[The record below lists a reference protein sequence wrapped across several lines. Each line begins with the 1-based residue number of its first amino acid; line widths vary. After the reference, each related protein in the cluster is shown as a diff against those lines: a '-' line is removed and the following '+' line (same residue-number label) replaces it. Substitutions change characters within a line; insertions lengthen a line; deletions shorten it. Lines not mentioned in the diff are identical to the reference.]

1 VPGLSVADVALRAGA
16 SEEYVR
22 RLAHAGALSS
32 REGPFRPSDV
42 QRVRFTA
49 GLEEAGIS
57 LELLARGFEEGE
69 MSFEGLDT
77 VYPDP
82 AAFTTTTYAELA
94 EEEGVAFDRVRRLAL
109 ELGLP
114 QPRADDLVRE
124 DDGRMLSAF
133 LRGWAPAGAGEIAA
147 IARLLGTSARGLVES
162 YLQIIGPAFVAHFQ
176 TLALPVEERARQTA
190 ALGADASSLLKRVLE
205 WLVERQ
211 LEHATNQSAVVNI
224 EDAFERLGYR
234 PPRPARIPAI
244 AFLDLTGF
252 TSLAERQGDTKAAA
266 LAGDLGE
273 LVHERASAHAGRA
286 VKWLGDGAMF
296 HFGEPAGAVAAALD
310 MVEEAPARGL
320 PPARVGVDAG
330 PVVLRDG
337 DYFGRTVNLAARI
350 ADYAR
355 PGEVLVTDRVRERAG
370 PDFAFEAVGAA
381 ELKGIAE
388 PVALFRPTPRSRD
401 S

>member
-1 VPGLSVADVALRAGA
+1 VSGLSVAEVALRAG
-16 SEEYVR
+16 SPEEYVR
-22 RLAHAGALSS
+22 RLADAGALSS
-32 REGPFRPSDV
+32 RRGPFRPSDV

-57 LELLARGFEEGE
+57 LELLARGFAEGE

-82 AAFTTTTYAELA
+82 AAFTTTTYGELA

-114 QPRADDLVRE
+114 QPAADDVVRE
-124 DDGRMLSAF
+124 DDARMLVAF
-133 LRGWAPAGAGEIAA
+133 LRGWAPAGPDEVAQL
-147 IARLLGTSARGLVES
+147 ARLLGTSARGLVES
-162 YLQIIGPAFVAHFQ
+162 YVQIVGPVFTAHFQ
-176 TLALPVEERARQTA
+176 GLALPVQERARQTA
-190 ALGADASSLLKRVLE
+190 AFGAAASSLLKRVLE
-205 WLVERQ
+205 WLVDRQ

-224 EDAFERLGYR
+224 EDAFERLGYS
-234 PPRPARIPAI
+234 PPRPARVPAI
-244 AFLDLTGF
+244 AFLDLAGF
-252 TSLAERQGDTKAAA
+252 TALAERQGDKKAAA
-266 LAGDLGE
+266 LAGDLGR
-273 LVHERASAHAGRA
+273 LVHERAVAHAGRA

-296 HFGEPAGAVAAALD
+296 HFGEPAGAVAAALA
-310 MVEEAPARGL
+310 MVEEAPERGL

-355 PGEVLVTDRVRERAG
+355 PGEVLVSDRVRERVE
-370 PDFAFEAVGAA
+370 PEFAFEAVGSA

-388 PVALFRPTPRSRD
+388 PVALFRAVPGNAD
-401 S
+401 

>member
-1 VPGLSVADVALRAGA
+1 VTGLSAAEVARRAG
-16 SEEYVR
+16 SPEEYVV
-22 RLAHAGALSS
+22 RLAAAGALSS

-57 LELLARGFEEGE
+57 FELLARGIAEGQ
-69 MSFEGLDT
+69 MSLEGLDT

-82 AAFTTTTYAELA
+82 PALTATTYARLA
-94 EEEGVAFDRVRRLAL
+94 ADEGVPFDRVRRLAL

-114 QPRADDLVRE
+114 QPAPEDPVRE
-124 DDGRMLSAF
+124 DDARMLVAF
-133 LRGWAPAGAGEIAA
+133 LRGWTPAGAPEVTR
-147 IARLLGTSARGLVES
+147 IARLLGTSARGLVEA
-162 YLQIIGPAFVAHFQ
+162 YLQIIGPAFMRHFQ
-176 TLALPVEERARQTA
+176 APDLPVEERARRTA
-190 ALGADASSLLKRVLE
+190 ALGAEASSLLKLVLG

-211 LEHATNQSAVVNI
+211 LEHATNQAAVVNI
-224 EDAFERLGYR
+224 EEAFERLGYSS
-234 PPRPARIPAI
+234 PRPARVPAI
-244 AFLDLTGF
+244 AFLDLAGF
-252 TSLAERQGDTKAAA
+252 TSLAEKQGDTRAAA
-266 LAGDLGE
+266 LAGELGE
-273 LVHERASAHAGRA
+273 LVQERAAAHAGRA

-296 HFGEPAGAVAAALD
+296 HFARPAGAVAAALE
-310 MVEEAPARGL
+310 MVERAPVRGL

-355 PGEVLVTDRVRERAG
+355 PGEVLVSARVRQHAE
-370 PDFAFEAVGAA
+370 PEFAFDALGPA

-388 PVALFRPTPRSRD
+388 PVELFRAVPR
-401 S
+401 